1 MATVLREAG
10 WSTMWV
16 GKNHNVPVD
25 EQTAGASKKNWPLGM
40 GFDRYY
46 GFLNGETNE
55 WYPDLVEDNRYI
67 EQPYSPEEGYHLSKD
82 LADKAI
88 AFIRDVKQSEPAK
101 PWYLWFCPG
110 ANHAPHHA
118 PQEYIDKYKGKFDD
132 GYEAYREWVL
142 PRMIERGLLPEGTEL
157 TPLNPMPE
165 GTLTPGDTVRPWDS
179 LSAEEKA
186 LFCRLAECYAGL
198 SEYTDA
204 QVGRIVD
211 YLEQS
216 GQLENTLIIYAADNG
231 ASAEGGPNGS
241 VNENKFFNA
250 YPDLI
255 EDNLPF
261 IDKLGTPDTY
271 NHYPTGQA
279 AAFSTPFRM
288 FKRYCYQGGV
298 CDPLVIHWPAG
309 IKARGEVRN
318 QYHHSVD
325 IVPTILDCCG
335 VEMPNV
341 VNGVEQTPL
350 SGVSMRYTFDADGP
364 THKQTQ
370 YYEMMG
376 HRGIWHEGWKAV
388 TEHGPMSGHGAF
400 EADKWQLFHT
410 DVDRSEARDVADQH
424 PEKVEELKAIWQA
437 EAEKYN
443 VLPLNSYPMAGP
455 KVLEFFERQ
464 YHVGTPKTGRYTY
477 YPGTSEVPEHSAAN
491 THRSFKILAEVD
503 LQVPDASGVIFAQ
516 GSRFGG
522 HAMFL
527 KDRKLYY
534 AYNFLG
540 IGDEQTFTTDL
551 PERGKHI
558 FGVEFAVEGS
568 DEYNQPT
575 GTTTLHV
582 NDQVVDE
589 GPMRIMFLQY
599 SLCGEGLSIGYDA
612 GDAVSRMYKPTF
624 KFSGGEIIQVIFDV
638 ADETYQDAEQRLAAL
653 VARD

>member
-1 MATVLREAG
+1 
-10 WSTMWV
+10 
-16 GKNHNVPVD
+16 
-25 EQTAGASKKNWPLGM
+25 
-40 GFDRYY
+40 
-46 GFLNGETNE
+46 
-55 WYPDLVEDNRYI
+55 
-67 EQPYSPEEGYHLSKD
+67 
-82 LADKAI
+82 
-88 AFIRDVKQSEPAK
+88 
-101 PWYLWFCPG
+101 
-110 ANHAPHHA
+110 
-118 PQEYIDKYKGKFDD
+118 
-132 GYEAYREWVL
+132 
-142 PRMIERGLLPEGTEL
+142 
-157 TPLNPMPE
+157 
-165 GTLTPGDTVRPWDS
+165 
-179 LSAEEKA
+179 
-186 LFCRLAECYAGL
+186 
-198 SEYTDA
+198 
-204 QVGRIVD
+204 
-211 YLEQS
+211 
-216 GQLENTLIIYAADNG
+216 
-231 ASAEGGPNGS
+231 
-241 VNENKFFNA
+241 
-250 YPDLI
+250 
-255 EDNLPF
+255 
-261 IDKLGTPDTY
+261 
-271 NHYPTGQA
+271 
-279 AAFSTPFRM
+279 
-288 FKRYCYQGGV
+288 
-298 CDPLVIHWPAG
+298 
-309 IKARGEVRN
+309 
-318 QYHHSVD
+318 
-325 IVPTILDCCG
+325 
-335 VEMPNV
+335 
-341 VNGVEQTPL
+341 
-350 SGVSMRYTFDADGP
+350 
-364 THKQTQ
+364 
-370 YYEMMG
+370 
-376 HRGIWHEGWKAV
+376 
-388 TEHGPMSGHGAF
+388 MSGHGAF
-400 EADKWQLFHT
+400 EADRWQLFHT

-503 LQVPDASGVIFAQ
+503 LQDPDASGVIFAQ